1 MLTNF
6 TPPYSLA
13 PRHRSTGRLSDAAAL
28 PASPLDRP
36 QMHRTRRN
44 YDGPPK
50 MHEEELTRR
59 IRAALQ
65 RQPPLPEHVLE
76 AVIDILRR
84 GDDAYDDWRPST
96 ASSDASSVL
105 RAPRHRRD
113 PPSPRRRRDPPSP
126 RAADEA
132 RHQPTTS
139 SMVKRE
145 MAAVKPENL
154 SLPAHHHY
162 PVRDPQAMAARQ
174 AARERGW
181 RSATMDREEKT
192 KKLQDLMAR
201 KYPHADHADDGC
213 TQIGGA
219 KTKAKSMM
227 HWPAKAG
234 DGTQFSEIGARMTEV
249 KLEQSKPP
257 GPGDFRHGAPSY
269 PAYARRGV
277 GPNSA

>member
-1 MLTNF
+1 MSF
-6 TPPYSLA
+6 ALA

-50 MHEEELTRR
+50 IHEEDLARR

-96 ASSDASSVL
+96 ASSEASSVL
-105 RAPRHRRD
+105 RAPPAR
-113 PPSPRRRRDPPSP
+113 PRRCRPARPVAAPPARPAVAARRGRGAPP
-126 RAADEA
+126 ADDELDGEA
-132 RHQPTTS
+132 RDGGGQ
-139 SMVKRE
+139 
-145 MAAVKPENL
+145 PENL

-174 AARERGW
+174 AERERGW

-227 HWPAKAG
+227 RWPAKAG
-234 DGTQFSEIGARMTEV
+234 DGTQFSEIGARMMEV
-249 KLEQSKPP
+249 KEQSKPP
-257 GPGDFRHGAPSY
+257 GPGDFRHGARATPPT
-269 PAYARRGV
+269 PAAE
-277 GPNSA
+277 